1 MSSTPGCA
9 PSPRCIPL
17 RPGWKSGECFSQPC
31 RASAPFH
38 PVEIAR
44 VDHEV
49 AIERLK
55 WRQRHVWVVL
65 LVLLHHEH
73 PRRNF
78 IFCWLLANAFLAN
91 LIHKMIDPV
100 QLQRLVGEFI
110 PVAALLCGIHFCLEL
125 IQRNTHFLSDG
136 LRQTSLPLLHGLQ
149 FLLHVGHVAYGAA
162 GHLMVQNNRV
172 GIRVTVRR
180 QRGDSCR
187 HACGETSHNNMHG
200 RVAGFNRLQD
210 SVALH
215 HAAAWR
221 IVDHHKDGLGAILIV
236 EIINAVAHIVGGASD
251 DRSVQFNLAI
261 TNGEH
266 AVLEWLHGVG
276 GRRVHGIA
284 PLVLGFAVGDLRGGG
299 LRQGGGAHLLVGN
312 F

>member
-1 MSSTPGCA
+1 M
-9 PSPRCIPL
+9 
-17 RPGWKSGECFSQPC
+17 K
-31 RASAPFH
+31 
-38 PVEIAR
+38 
-44 VDHEV
+44 
-49 AIERLK
+49 
-55 WRQRHVWVVL
+55 
-65 LVLLHHEH
+65 
-73 PRRNF
+73 
-78 IFCWLLANAFLAN
+78 
-91 LIHKMIDPV
+91 
-100 QLQRLVGEFI
+100 LQGLVGELV
-110 PVAALLCGIHFCLEL
+110 PVTALLCGIHFRLEL
-125 IQRNTHFLSDG
+125 IKRNTHFLGDG
-136 LRQTSLPLLHGLQ
+136 LRKTSLPLLHGLH
-149 FLLHVGHVAYGAA
+149 FLLHVSHVANGTAR
-162 GHLMVQNNRV
+162 HLMMQNNRV

-180 QRGDSCR
+180 QCGDGGR
-187 HACGETSHNNMHG
+187 HTCGETSYNDMHG
-200 RVAGFNRLQD
+200 RVAGFNCFEN

-221 IVDHHKDGLGAILIV
+221 IVDHHKDWLGAILIV
-236 EIINAVAHIVGGASD
+236 EIINAVTHIVGGASD